1 MAGQNAMT
9 DTNTTTKRDAL
20 LAAVSRQLTDLARSV
35 AGDVSQHRDD
45 ASGRPGGGFIAYS
58 LNDTGGEP
66 LKDIATADAGVE
78 MEDLKATLGFTVL
91 KERCD
96 ALMLHLRLDLHFY
109 ASGPRET
116 RIYRVVI
123 DGWP

>member
-1 MAGQNAMT
+1 MT
-9 DTNTTTKRDAL
+9 DTDTTTKREAL
-20 LAAVSRQLTDLARSV
+20 LAAVSRQLTDFARSV
-35 AGDVSQHRDD
+35 TEDVSQHRDD

-58 LNDTGGEP
+58 LKDVGGEP
-66 LKDIATADAGVE
+66 LKDIATTDAGVDLD
-78 MEDLKATLGFTVL
+78 DLKATRGFTIL